1 MIALKKGHFRSRFLK
16 IKRYHTHG
24 RTHRS
29 APSLPGMSIEPE
41 CWKKHLP
48 PIRLGREAEGKGVV
62 GDDRV
67 WRKPRGGIGNIT
79 RVNFARLYR
88 GVTML
93 GNGKPK
99 RSETLWSSRRWIPIQ
114 ADRLNPGRSVS
125 SFLFLQEH
133 KKRRS
138 KIERV
143 ERQGRWTWCRLQM
156 SP

>member
-1 MIALKKGHFRSRFLK
+1 MVLLQKGQFWKHIGK
-16 IKRYHTHG
+16 IKYHFTCG
-24 RTHRS
+24 SPRGDS
-29 APSLPGMSIEPE
+29 PSLPGMSIEPE

-125 SFLFLQEH
+125 SYIF
-133 KKRRS
+133 KSKS
-138 KIERV
+138 KIEQV
-143 ERQGRWTWCRLQM
+143 ERQERLMWCRLQM